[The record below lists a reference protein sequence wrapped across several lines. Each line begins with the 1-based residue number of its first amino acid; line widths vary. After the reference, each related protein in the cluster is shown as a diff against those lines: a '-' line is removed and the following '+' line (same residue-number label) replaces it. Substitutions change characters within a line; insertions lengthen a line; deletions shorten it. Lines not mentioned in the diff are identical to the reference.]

1 MRFDQMDA
9 ADLAEISRRG
19 GEASGEARR
28 AKRRAI
34 EQAKVEAAACAEL
47 RRKLAE
53 AQRREAAMLAASSQA
68 LGVWE

>member
-1 MRFDQMDA
+1 MRFNEMDPA
-9 ADLAEISRRG
+9 ELAEISRRG
-19 GEASGEARR
+19 GESSGEARR

-53 AQRREAAMLAASSQA
+53 SQRRDAAVLAAASRA

>member
-1 MRFDQMDA
+1 MRFDQMGA

-53 AQRREAAMLAASSQA
+53 SHHREAAVLAAASRA
-68 LGVWE
+68 LRIWE